1 MDSSKDGKA
10 EMFFLPW
17 ILARGHMIPVIDTAR
32 VFAAHGAKVTIITTP
47 GYAQLFE
54 KSIERDQSLLGHDI
68 SFHTFKLPTAEVG
81 LPEGCENLLSTALD
95 RDMSEKLFV
104 AISKLEKPIE
114 QLLRV
119 RRPDCL
125 VSDMFYPWT
134 ADVCAQLGIPR
145 ILFHVTGLFPLCCEE
160 SVRRY
165 APHEKVNYDTEN
177 FALPGL
183 PDDNIEFSKLKLPY
197 WFKTKGTGW
206 GQLLDIF
213 LEAEL
218 KSYGIIINSFYDLEP
233 TYAEHYKNEMG
244 RKLWLVGP
252 VYLFNKAAEEKADR
266 GEKNPID
273 GGTVLSWLDTKKPN
287 SVIYVSFGSQ
297 VRMASKQ
304 FLEIAHG
311 LEASGCPFI
320 WVARD
325 LSKNNEEDKEKREG
339 GEGENGDKMLPD
351 GFEERMTKSGQGL
364 IVRSWAPQL
373 LILEHVAV
381 GGFMTH
387 CGWNSTI
394 EGIGAGIPMITW
406 PLAAEQFFIES
417 LVTDVLKTG
426 IRVENEEWVSLHWE
440 PKVTVT
446 REKVEKAVKWLIGG
460 DGGDQ
465 VVEMRRRARE
475 MAEKAKKAMD
485 YGGSSDAAVIAL
497 INELKSRQS
506 VCE

>member
-1 MDSSKDGKA
+1 
-10 EMFFLPW
+10 
-17 ILARGHMIPVIDTAR
+17 
-32 VFAAHGAKVTIITTP
+32 
-47 GYAQLFE
+47 
-54 KSIERDQSLLGHDI
+54 
-68 SFHTFKLPTAEVG
+68 
-81 LPEGCENLLSTALD
+81 
-95 RDMSEKLFV
+95 MSEKLFA

-114 QLLRV
+114 QLLRE

-165 APHEKVNYDTEN
+165 APHEKR
-177 FALPGL
+177 P
-183 PDDNIEFSKLKLPY
+183 
-197 WFKTKGTGW
+197 
-206 GQLLDIF
+206 
-213 LEAEL
+213 
-218 KSYGIIINSFYDLEP
+218 SFYDLEP
-233 TYAEHYKNEMG
+233 TYAEHYQNEMG

-252 VYLFNKAAEEKADR
+252 VYLFNKAAEEKAER
-266 GEKNPID
+266 GEKNSID
-273 GGTVLSWLDTKKPN
+273 GGTVLSWLDSKKPN

-297 VRMASKQ
+297 VRMAPKQ

-373 LILEHVAV
+373 LILEHVAA

-485 YGGSSDAAVIAL
+485 YGGSSDAAVIVL
-497 INELKSRQS
+497 INELKSRRS